1 MTQTGKKSY
10 GLKTVTPRV
19 AVLILLGCAVLIL
32 VIKGCLYIWAGN
44 YRRGIL
50 FPMAATA
57 LFIVFFRK
65 RKIALTII
73 GLTFVAVNVGLT
85 SIFHPT
91 ILGILLSSG
100 AVGCLYLLCRWSAK
114 KFPHLAANDWQ
125 TIFDHDPK
133 V

>member
-1 MTQTGKKSY
+1 MSRHVKKSY
-10 GLKTVTPRV
+10 GLETVTPRV
-19 AVLILLGCAVLIL
+19 AVLILLGCSILLL
-32 VIKGCLYIWAGN
+32 VIKGCIYLSAGN

-50 FPMAATA
+50 FPLAATA

-85 SIFHPT
+85 AIFHPT
-91 ILGILLSSG
+91 IQGVLLSIG
-100 AVGCLYLLCRWSAK
+100 AVGGLYLLCRWGAK
-114 KFPHLAANDWQ
+114 KFPHLTAKDWQ

-133 V
+133 P